1 MRDFEFNNLLKTV
14 EARLWESIRFK
25 NSTLKKVTNLKT
37 NYQCGSG
44 EGGGGDSHIK
54 ETGEK
59 VVHFRNI

>member
-44 EGGGGDSHIK
+44 EGGGGFPYKRDR
-54 ETGEK
+54 GEGRT
-59 VVHFRNI
+59 F

>member
-44 EGGGGDSHIK
+44 EGGGGIP
-54 ETGEK
+54 
-59 VVHFRNI
+59 I